1 MANVDDQAG
10 TNGPEAGFFW
20 TGFLGLYLIL
30 LSTVTVYLAI
40 KLWPD
45 CQGVACSNVD
55 LAVLHWTIS
64 LGTIGPEQRLFWT
77 AVLFGAIGS
86 YIHVAA
92 SFSDYVGNR
101 RLTRSWI
108 WWFVLRT
115 PIGIALALVFY
126 AVIRAGFLTV
136 NGVGDGSAAVN
147 PFGIAAISAL
157 SGMFSKQATDKLN
170 EVFSTLFKTSGDQK
184 RGDKLTPTAVP
195 KIDQIAA
202 NWDAGRTMV
211 SLAIKGSGFSP
222 QAKVKVDAT
231 ELTPSSSTATDIA
244 VTLTGMTLTVGQV
257 VNVVVK
263 NPADAGGDSQP
274 YALTIP

>member
-1 MANVDDQAG
+1 MANGDDQAG
-10 TNGPEAGFFW
+10 TNGPAAGFFW
-20 TGFLGLYLIL
+20 TGFLGIYLIV
-30 LSTVTVYLAI
+30 LSAVTVYLAI

-45 CQGVACSNVD
+45 CSNATCSDVN
-55 LAVLHWTIS
+55 LKLLKWTVP
-64 LGTIGPEQRLFWT
+64 LGPIGPEQRLFWT
-77 AVLFGAIGS
+77 AVLFGALGS

-115 PIGIALALVFY
+115 PIGVALALVFY

-136 NGVGDGSAAVN
+136 NGSDGSAAVN
-147 PFGIAAISAL
+147 PFGIAAISAM

-170 EVFSTLFKTSGDQK
+170 EVFTTLFKTTGDQK
-184 RGDKLTPTAVP
+184 RGDKLTPVAAP
-195 KIDQIAA
+195 KIDQVTAS
-202 NWDAGRTMV
+202 WDAGRTVV
-211 SLAIKGSGFSP
+211 SLAIKGSGFNA

-231 ELTPSSSTATDIA
+231 ELAPSSATATEIA
-244 VTLTGMTLTVGQV
+244 VTLTGLALTVGQAV
-257 VNVVVK
+257 QVVVK
-263 NPADAGGDSQP
+263 NPADAGGESKP